1 MEEFLLSKPN
11 KDKEHQR
18 TMWYFD
24 KNDEKHVIDMAIQ
37 MGLEVEVFVVL
48 VDELI
53 KEHKF
58 SAHFSP
64 RERGC
69 KVLDCCY
76 LFYRFTQLKS

>member
-1 MEEFLLSKPN
+1 
-11 KDKEHQR
+11 
-18 TMWYFD
+18 
-24 KNDEKHVIDMAIQ
+24 MAIQ

-64 RERGC
+64 REHGC
-69 KVLDCCY
+69 KVLDCRY
-76 LFYRFTQLKS
+76 LFYRFPQLKS